1 MEHCRVLVMSVET
14 LKQLIIHNL
23 DVTEFL
29 DILGI
34 ELADIID
41 KFDDEIEENFELLL
55 RSVE

>member
-14 LKQLIIHNL
+14 LKQLIVHNL
-23 DVTEFL
+23 DVTEFM
-29 DILGI
+29 DILGM

-41 KFDDEIEENFELLL
+41 RFDDEIVENFELLL

>member
-1 MEHCRVLVMSVET
+1 MSVET

-23 DVTEFL
+23 DVTEFMDL
-29 DILGI
+29 LGM

-41 KFDDEIEENFELLL
+41 RFDDEIEENFELLL